1 MMHLNR
7 FILSIGAG
15 VGIMG
20 ATACQRRQPASG
32 VVHLRA
38 WTMWGGDEAEAFQV
52 VVDEFNRT
60 HPHIQVHNLPAVE
73 DTKIIR
79 AIVANDPP
87 EIFTLRDPG
96 YLGSLAGNGALLCL
110 DEFFK
115 QSGLKESDYAPS
127 SLSQCR
133 YNGKLYAM
141 IYLMDCFALLW
152 NKDAFGDVG
161 LDPERP
167 PKTLSELLD
176 YARKLTRRDSNGRIV
191 RIGMM
196 PPDPLII
203 ISAFGGQFIDPKTGM
218 PTADHPRNIEALEWY
233 RRLIEV
239 QGSPEEV
246 NAFQAGFGQ
255 EMGINNPFLVGKVAM
270 MINGQWNPYWF
281 QRYGPKVRYGAASIP
296 YPDQYPEQKNPTWLG
311 GNIFCIP
318 VNCKHPKEAWEFLR
332 WTQTVEAQVL
342 FASTMHGVPN
352 ILEARKEP
360 SLREGEPWKRA
371 FAVFMDVANSPNA
384 RHFLPTPITGLYQ
397 YEIYNAADFVRYGT
411 KTPAQA
417 LRDVQKRVYR
427 EMLFWQRSGHAPKT
441 A

>member
-1 MMHLNR
+1 
-7 FILSIGAG
+7 
-15 VGIMG
+15 
-20 ATACQRRQPASG
+20 
-32 VVHLRA
+32 
-38 WTMWGGDEAEAFQV
+38 
-52 VVDEFNRT
+52 
-60 HPHIQVHNLPAVE
+60 VE

-110 DEFFK
+110 DDLFK
-115 QSGLKESDYAPS
+115 QSGLRESDYAPG

-203 ISAFGGQFIDPKTGM
+203 ISAFGGQFIDTKTGM

-281 QRYGPKVRYGAASIP
+281 QRYGPKVRYGAAPIP
-296 YPDQYPEQKNPTWLG
+296 YPDHYPEQKIPTWLG

-318 VNCKHPKEAWEFLR
+318 VNCKYPKQAWEFLR
-332 WTQTVEAQVL
+332 WTQTVDAQVL

-352 ILEARKEP
+352 ILEARKER

-384 RHFLPTPITGLYQ
+384 RHFPPTPITGLYQ

-427 EMLFWQRSGHAPKT
+427 EMLFWRRSGHAPKT